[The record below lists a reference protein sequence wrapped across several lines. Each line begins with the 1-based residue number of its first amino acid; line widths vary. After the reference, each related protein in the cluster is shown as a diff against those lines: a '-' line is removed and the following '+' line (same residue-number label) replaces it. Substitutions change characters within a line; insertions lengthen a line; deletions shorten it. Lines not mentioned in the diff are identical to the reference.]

1 MEYRTSIGDAA
12 LEKLKTKIG
21 ESGVRQG
28 EVMQLSQPAIQ
39 SGRNTKTVLQSVL
52 QLRHYRAFLNIIL
65 HHHNPIEFL
74 GRYLFKLGHYPCVQ
88 KLKCNNVDLNLTV
101 YSWHDIL
108 TLNEIFFRKDY
119 PVTRGDKI
127 IIDFGSNIGISAA
140 YFLSASEG
148 SFCYLFEPLP
158 MNVSRLKENLRR
170 FEGRYKLEC
179 AAVDLA
185 DGESNFGYEATGRY
199 GGIGLDTGSYI
210 TVPCLD
216 AVRVVKE
223 TIDKHGAIDV
233 LKMDIESR
241 EQQIINAIPRA
252 SWSKI
257 KKVFVEYTFVSNPLS
272 ESHKYAQHG
281 SVAQFLPKD
290 S

>member
-1 MEYRTSIGDAA
+1 MS
-12 LEKLKTKIG
+12 K
-21 ESGVRQG
+21 
-28 EVMQLSQPAIQ
+28 PAIQ
-39 SGRNTKTVLQSVL
+39 SGRNIKTVFHSLLQW
-52 QLRHYRAFLNIIL
+52 RHYRALINIVL
-65 HHHNPIEFL
+65 YHRNPFEFL
-74 GRYLFKLGHYPCVQ
+74 GRYLFKLGRYPCVQ
-88 KLKCNNVDLNLTV
+88 TLKCNNVGLNLTV

-108 TLNEIFFRKDY
+108 TLNEIFFRRDY
-119 PVTRGDKI
+119 PINAGDKV

-158 MNVSRLKENLRR
+158 MNVSRLKNNLKG

-185 DGESNFGYEATGRY
+185 DGESNFGYESTGRY

-216 AVRVVKE
+216 AVRVVRE
-223 TIDKHGAIDV
+223 TIDRHGTIDV

-241 EQQIINAIPRA
+241 ELQIIKAIPKM
-252 SWSKI
+252 SWARI
-257 KKVFVEYTFVSNPLS
+257 KKVFVEYTFALNPLS

-281 SVAQFLPKD
+281 SVAQFFPRD